1 MPGISESYILIVILE
16 TPRLDFRDRHLIY
29 IWHIWQDAGHNM
41 YIQSDESRGAAS
53 WLLRDRRPI
62 HKGHVCQD
70 AAYGMVSRITLIHT
84 LTKELIY
91 FQFHINARKKRQATA
106 VQICRTAASYS
117 ASTQQFSSSTFKQ
130 HQEIRILLAST
141 GQQF

>member
-53 WLLRDRRPI
+53 
-62 HKGHVCQD
+62 
-70 AAYGMVSRITLIHT
+70 
-84 LTKELIY
+84 
-91 FQFHINARKKRQATA
+91 
-106 VQICRTAASYS
+106 
-117 ASTQQFSSSTFKQ
+117 
-130 HQEIRILLAST
+130 
-141 GQQF
+141 